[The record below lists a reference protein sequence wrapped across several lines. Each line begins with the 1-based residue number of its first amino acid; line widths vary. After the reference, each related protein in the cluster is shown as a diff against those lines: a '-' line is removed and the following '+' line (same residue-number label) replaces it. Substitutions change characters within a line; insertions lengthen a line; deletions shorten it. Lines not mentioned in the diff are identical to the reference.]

1 MKLSEELWVLAQKAP
16 QDQQPLLK
24 AVGKLLEDQ
33 RLWREA
39 WLDAEKRVELL
50 TRELDVLTSRLKY
63 RKEKDSND

>member
-63 RKEKDSND
+63 RKEKECND

>member
-16 QDQQPLLK
+16 EDQQPLLK

-50 TRELDVLTSRLKY
+50 TCELDVLT
-63 RKEKDSND
+63 

>member
-39 WLDAEKRVELL
+39 WLRSEKEVELL
-50 TRELDVLTSRLKY
+50 TSELAVLRLQLKR
-63 RKEKDSND
+63 RKEKESND